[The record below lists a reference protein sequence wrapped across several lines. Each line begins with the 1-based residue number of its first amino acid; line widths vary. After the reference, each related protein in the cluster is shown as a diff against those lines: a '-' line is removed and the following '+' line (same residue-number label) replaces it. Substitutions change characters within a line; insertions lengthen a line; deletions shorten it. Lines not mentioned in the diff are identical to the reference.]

1 MNVLVIESS
10 TSSAKAMIYDT
21 EKKDFTVEN
30 SFYPPMGND
39 LTQHDPMVVY
49 EASLAVAKKLL
60 RGRTDI
66 DIIVLSG
73 VWHSVGL
80 FNSNLDPVTP
90 IMQWSNTKASDQ
102 AEAFRRKPQLTRDY
116 YNLTGGY
123 PNAIYPFFKLA
134 FLKEEGYN
142 ISTYITMGQATYNF
156 YRLTGNIKVSRC
168 MASGSGL
175 VNITTGEYDPKLLA
189 VINLEPS
196 QLPEI
201 VDNDYHAPLSAQAAA
216 SLGLPAGIPVV
227 PAMSDGSLNQLGSG
241 ALREGQMTLS
251 VGTSGALRVT
261 SPQPQFHPDMSTWC
275 YIGPKSWIS
284 GAATAGACNTVD
296 WFKGLSLRPTT
307 YDELEAGMDYAADTP
322 IFLPFIFG
330 ERNPG
335 WGDKRKGGFVGMT
348 SKHDFK
354 QTYQAV
360 LEGVLFNLKQC
371 YDAITKLNGE
381 PERILISGGILHT
394 NIWSQLAANV
404 FGRTLTPCL
413 VKQNSMMGAALWGAY
428 LLDNTLSLEDYEPP
442 VGEEIVPQ
450 EEYAEIMDQKYQR
463 YLEAYRDNANR

>member
-1 MNVLVIESS
+1 MNILIIESS

-21 EKKDFTVEN
+21 VEKKYSVEN
-30 SFYPPMGND
+30 AFYPPMGDD
-39 LTQHDPMVVY
+39 LTLHDPMVVY
-49 EASLAVAKKLL
+49 EASLAVTRKLL

-73 VWHSVGL
+73 VWHSIGL
-80 FNSNLDPVTP
+80 FSQILDPVTP

-102 AEAFRRKPQLTRDY
+102 AAALRSKPKLTREY

-142 ISTYITMGQATYNF
+142 ISSYIPMGQATYNF
-156 YRLTGNIKVSRC
+156 YRLTGHIRVSRC

-175 VNITTGEYDPKLLA
+175 VNITTGEYDSQLLEM
-189 VINLEPS
+189 INIDSSL
-196 QLPEI
+196 LPEI
-201 VDNDYHAPLSAQAAA
+201 VDNDYHAPLSARAAA
-216 SLGLPAGIPVV
+216 SLGLPTGIPVV
-227 PAMSDGSLNQLGSG
+227 PAMSDGALNQLGSG

-261 SPQPQFHPDMSTWC
+261 SPKPQLHPDMSTWC
-275 YIGPKSWIS
+275 YLGPKDWIS

-296 WFKGLSLRPTT
+296 WFKGLSMRPTT
-307 YDELEAGMDYAADTP
+307 YDELEAGMDFAADTP
-322 IFLPFIFG
+322 VFLPFIFG

-335 WGDKRKGGFVGMT
+335 WGDKRRGGFLGLK
-348 SKHDFK
+348 SNHDFK
-354 QTYQAV
+354 LNYQAV

-371 YDAITKLNGE
+371 YDALTKLNGE
-381 PERILISGGILHT
+381 PERILISGGILNT
-394 NIWSQLAANV
+394 SVWAQLAANV
-404 FGRTLTPCL
+404 FGHTLTPCL
-413 VKQNSMMGAALWGAY
+413 VKQNSMMGAALWGSY
-428 LLDNTLSLEDYEPP
+428 LLDNTISLEDYEPP

-450 EEYAEIMDQKYQR
+450 DEFADVVAQKYQR
-463 YLEAYRDNANR
+463 YLDAYSDNTNR